1 MTRQRWLRSSFSCE
15 LRPSRHLENRIVF
28 CNDCLSNR
36 TLWISASGTLDCSI
50 CGSQN
55 WMHVAVPL
63 ANRPRVVAKS
73 GPAQNVENR
82 VTVAARAVVTT
93 PVKPPEREL
102 GKERHLITLE
112 QMTGAAS
119 HLARWL
125 DSCGRTAVQLI
136 HQMLGQRCTPL
147 YGTLFRIHQGL
158 RLRLGCIRNWLAPAK
173 QA

>member
-55 WMHVAVPL
+55 WMHMAVPL
-63 ANRPRVVAKS
+63 ANRPRVDAKS
-73 GPAQNVENR
+73 GPAKKVENR
-82 VTVAARAVVTT
+82 LTVDARAVVAAPAKTSRERIRKGTT
-93 PVKPPEREL
+93 YPHSR
-102 GKERHLITLE
+102 
-112 QMTGAAS
+112 AS
-119 HLARWL
+119 DRRCQLLAGWF
-125 DSCGRTAVQLI
+125 DSGGRTAVQLI
-136 HQMLGQRCTPL
+136 HQMLGQLRTPL
-147 YGTLFRIHQGL
+147 HGALFRIHQAL
-158 RLRLGCIRNWLAPAK
+158 RARLCCIRNWLAPAK